1 MTCKVTVQKSTF
13 ADSLAIVGRAVGS
26 HAHLPILSNVLLSSD
41 EGQLRLSA
49 TDLTLGVTVW
59 MEANMDGDLGLTLP
73 ARTLT
78 DVINTLTESEVVFS
92 VNGKPEASL
101 KCGAYKGIV
110 KGIESSEFPT
120 IPKYDITDGISLD
133 ANAFKEM
140 IQKVV
145 FAASMDDTRPVLTG
159 VLMRTEGKT
168 VSVVGTDGFRL
179 AICKSMLPEPL
190 GKRQLIIPA
199 SALKEVLR
207 ILGATKTPKITLF
220 LPATGSQMVLRCENV
235 QIVSQLIDGKFPD
248 YQAILPKGYKTRA
261 VIAVADL
268 LKACKQASI
277 IAREGSNVVRFHLQP
292 PNRDASRPGPD
303 QTGKV
308 KLLAETDETGTSEIE
323 LHATVDGQ
331 ELEIAFNVKFLQDGL
346 EAISTRDVVIETNA
360 HNTPAAIR
368 STGREASLSGGEEN
382 YLYVLMP
389 MHVDG
394 K

>member
-1 MTCKVTVQKSTF
+1 MS
-13 ADSLAIVGRAVGS
+13 
-26 HAHLPILSNVLLSSD
+26 
-41 EGQLRLSA
+41 
-49 TDLTLGVTVW
+49 
-59 MEANMDGDLGLTLP
+59 
-73 ARTLT
+73 
-78 DVINTLTESEVVFS
+78 
-92 VNGKPEASL
+92 
-101 KCGAYKGIV
+101 
-110 KGIESSEFPT
+110 
-120 IPKYDITDGISLD
+120 
-133 ANAFKEM
+133 
-140 IQKVV
+140 
-145 FAASMDDTRPVLTG
+145 
-159 VLMRTEGKT
+159 TEGKT
-168 VSVVGTDGFRL
+168 VSMVGTDGFRL

-190 GKRQLIIPA
+190 GKKQLIIPA

-248 YQAILPKGYKTRA
+248 YQAILPKGYKTRV
-261 VIAVADL
+261 VIAAADL

-292 PNRDASRPGPD
+292 GPD

-308 KLLAETDETGTSEIE
+308 RLLAESDETGTSEIE
-323 LHATVDGQ
+323 IDATVEGQ

-346 EAISTRDVVIETNA
+346 EAISTKNVVIETNA

-368 STGREASLSGGEEN
+368 STGREASPSGGEED

-389 MHVDG
+389 MHIDG

>member
-13 ADSLAIVGRAVGS
+13 ADSLAIVGRAVDS
-26 HAHLPILSNVLLSSD
+26 HTHLPILSNVLLSSD
-41 EGQLRLSA
+41 DGQLRLSA

-59 MEANMDGDLGLTLP
+59 MDANMDGDLGLTLP
-73 ARTLT
+73 AKTLT
-78 DVINTLTESEVVFS
+78 DVINTLIEPKVVFS
-92 VNGKPEASL
+92 VNGKPEVSL

-110 KGIESSEFPT
+110 KGIEASEFPT
-120 IPKYDITDGISLD
+120 IPEYDITNGISLD
-133 ANAFKEM
+133 ASVFKEM

-145 FAASMDDTRPVLTG
+145 FAASMDDTRPILTG
-159 VLMRTEGKT
+159 VLMSIEEKT

-179 AICKSMLPEPL
+179 AICKSMLPEPF

-261 VIAVADL
+261 VIAAADL

-277 IAREGSNVVRFHLQP
+277 IAREGNNVVRFHLQ
-292 PNRDASRPGPD
+292 PGPD

-323 LHATVDGQ
+323 LDATVEGQ

-346 EAISTRDVVIETNA
+346 EAISTKNVVIETNA

-368 STGREASLSGGEEN
+368 STGREASPSGGEED

-389 MHVDG
+389 MHIDG